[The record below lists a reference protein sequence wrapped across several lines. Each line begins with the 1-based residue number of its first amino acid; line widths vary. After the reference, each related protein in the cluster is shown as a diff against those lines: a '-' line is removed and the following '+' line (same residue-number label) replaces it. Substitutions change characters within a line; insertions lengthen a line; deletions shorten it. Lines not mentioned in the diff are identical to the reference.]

1 MRFQHGKRIHYS
13 RLLMSCS
20 VLIFAFFFVVITI
33 LEFYSI
39 VSQNQQLRK
48 EMENRAVSLAVRLNH
63 ELDNFTYLAGKLGET
78 SWVKHVMSDS
88 PILHT
93 EISDFRRM
101 EITAEVGAYTTLFSR
116 AEKLSIAFPCRDAG
130 ITQSGWGDISGV
142 LSYMGVPVSYRD
154 DVKLLLQDNANSCT
168 YALEYPAVSKQEAG
182 VLLMQRIDTSSQ
194 PRAKLMMFL
203 SERSME
209 KFLGENE
216 KAMLAS
222 VQFIL
227 PGGENLYTF
236 VGDAKKEGISYTAS
250 GFFQGMNLKYAIT
263 FCTAGSDLYLAILIL
278 FSFFVGSLVLALCMG
293 WLMTQRLYRPIQ
305 QVMHHV
311 GLDANEV
318 TDETEAISRQ
328 FSLIEETS
336 QKNEQRVQ
344 HYLSFVR
351 THYLQRI
358 LWGEC
363 DEAELEKKLQEY
375 CIPFEDQMYFAVL
388 LLKIGEKNV
397 NRRVALSGLF
407 RAQMTE
413 LQMTFEWIENRENEF
428 YAIVYH
434 GDGAQLKAQ
443 MEKLH
448 LRVQALE
455 DDNSEFDFLVSD
467 IAQGVNALPI
477 LYHELTEQYS
487 LKSNV
492 LARIEQC
499 NHFFLPIG
507 WEENLVHD
515 VRSGNTRG
523 IKKTLKQLEN
533 ENLRLY
539 GDALALRHL
548 AVYLL
553 SVAHRLLDETGMES
567 PEISDA
573 IGRAIAASNGQL
585 SFAAIGQAFILMCME
600 RKAQY
605 EALVPERAAQIRDY
619 AQTHF
624 CEYSLTQAAVAEHF
638 EMTASAMSKLFKSAY
653 GVNFMDWLRE
663 MRIDKA
669 KALMQAGENNLLEIS
684 RACGY
689 ENDLTFKRAFQKCE
703 NVTPHAYCQAL
714 ESKK

>member
-1 MRFQHGKRIHYS
+1 MKFQHGKRIHYS

-20 VLIFAFFFVVITI
+20 VLIFAFFFVITTI
-33 LEFYSI
+33 LELYSI
-39 VSQNQQLRK
+39 VSQNEKLQQD
-48 EMENRAVSLAVRLNH
+48 MENRAVSLAVRLNH

-88 PILHT
+88 PILYT
-93 EISDFRRM
+93 EISDFRRT
-101 EITAEVGAYTTLFSR
+101 EISSEVGAYTTLFSR
-116 AEKLSIAFPCRDAG
+116 AEKLGIVFPRRDEG

-142 LSYMGVPVSYRD
+142 LSYMGVPASYRD
-154 DVKLLLQDNANSCT
+154 AVKLLIQDNANSCA
-168 YALEYPAVSKQEAG
+168 YALEWPAVNKQEAG
-182 VLLMQRIDTSSQ
+182 VLLIQRIDTTSQ
-194 PRAKLMMFL
+194 ARAKLMMLL

-216 KAMLAS
+216 KTMLAS

-227 PGGENLYTF
+227 PSGETLYTF
-236 VGDAKKEGISYTAS
+236 SGGATNEGISYTAS
-250 GFFQGMNLKYAIT
+250 GIFQGVNLRYTIT
-263 FCTAGSDLYLAILIL
+263 FCTAGSDLYLAVLVL

-311 GLDANEV
+311 GLDASEV

-328 FSLIEETS
+328 FSLVDEAR
-336 QKNEQRVQ
+336 QKNEEQVQ
-344 HYLSFVR
+344 HYLSFAR

-358 LWGEC
+358 LWGEY
-363 DEAELEKKLQEY
+363 DENKLQEY
-375 CIPFEDQMYFAVL
+375 RIPFEQQMYFAVL
-388 LLKIGEKNV
+388 LLKISEKSV
-397 NRRVALSGLF
+397 SKRADLVGAF
-407 RAQMTE
+407 RERMAE
-413 LQMTFEWIENRENEF
+413 LQIPCELIESRENEF
-428 YAIVYH
+428 YVIVYQR
-434 GDGAQLKAQ
+434 DGARLKEQ
-443 MEKLH
+443 MEQLKLH
-448 LRVQALE
+448 LQTLE
-455 DDNSEFDFLVSD
+455 EYGEFDFLASD
-467 IAQGVNALPI
+467 TARGVDTLPM
-477 LYHELTEQYS
+477 LYHALMEQFS

-492 LARIEQC
+492 LAHIERHK
-499 NHFFLPIG
+499 HFFLPIG
-507 WEENLVHD
+507 WEEQLVHD
-515 VRSGNTRG
+515 VRAGNNRG
-523 IKKTLKQLEN
+523 IKKTLEQLER

-539 GDALALRHL
+539 GDTLALRHL

-605 EALVPERAAQIRDY
+605 EALVPERAVEIRNY
-619 AQTHF
+619 AQAHF
-624 CEYSLTQAAVAEHF
+624 CEYSMTQAAVAEHF
-638 EMTASAMSKLFKSAY
+638 DMTASAMSKLFKSAY

-669 KALMQAGENNLLEIS
+669 KAMMQEGEDNLLKIS
-684 RACGY
+684 KACGY

-703 NVTPHAYCQAL
+703 NVTPHAYWQAQQ
-714 ESKK
+714 SKK